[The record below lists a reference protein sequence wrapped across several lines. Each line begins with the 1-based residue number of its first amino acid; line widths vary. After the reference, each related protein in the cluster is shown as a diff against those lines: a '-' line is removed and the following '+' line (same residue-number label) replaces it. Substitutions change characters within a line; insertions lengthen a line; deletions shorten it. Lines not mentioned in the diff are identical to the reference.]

1 MCQISGIHDTWN
13 DESASARMKKQD
25 EREKKVGRI
34 EIVVWSSSIERLASP
49 MFSLPI
55 GTTNTL
61 KRNLVE
67 RISFLNFNMS
77 FLPPATA
84 R

>member
-13 DESASARMKKQD
+13 DGGASARTKKQD
-25 EREKKVGRI
+25 ERKKKVGRI

-55 GTTNTL
+55 EATNTL